1 MKQRWEKVLYKDQ
14 GVPDNFVSPHFLSE
28 LRKNLYIRKYNLVS
42 VMIDAGSI
50 YQQLCCVSVFISF
63 YFYLLFNWVSPV
75 HASIVLMFF
84 VIIGYLLFWFFGT
97 SEQVNLQRAL
107 FHIRTGLIIF
117 TFSLILAPILHSL
130 LATVSTDSI
139 YAMAGLFF
147 LVNWACTDYTTQLA
161 DYAYEPGSN
170 TTAFSSSL
178 LAALCLASRLP
189 TPYHTFVLI
198 AAGTVLFALW
208 PSLVQVI
215 RSLRRPASVLDF
227 TEFLDDHKYFTSP
240 GSLDGVSLSCKSYL
254 LG

>member
-1 MKQRWEKVLYKDQ
+1 M
-14 GVPDNFVSPHFLSE
+14 P
-28 LRKNLYIRKYNLVS
+28 
-42 VMIDAGSI
+42 
-50 YQQLCCVSVFISF
+50 
-63 YFYLLFNWVSPV
+63 
-75 HASIVLMFF
+75 ASTVLMFF
-84 VIIGYLLFWFFGT
+84 VTTGYLLFWFFGT

-107 FHIRTGLIIF
+107 FHIRTGLVIF

-215 RSLRRPASVLDF
+215 RVRAGKAGQLCLTLFAFLFSNTFLWPIVYHEAPMEYKVLISIANLTLIVLINFIGPWVLVRMQRIKRNIHGPWD
-227 TEFLDDHKYFTSP
+227 EAVVQQS
-240 GSLDGVSLSCKSYL
+240 
-254 LG
+254 

>member
-1 MKQRWEKVLYKDQ
+1 
-14 GVPDNFVSPHFLSE
+14 
-28 LRKNLYIRKYNLVS
+28 
-42 VMIDAGSI
+42 
-50 YQQLCCVSVFISF
+50 
-63 YFYLLFNWVSPV
+63 
-75 HASIVLMFF
+75 MFF
-84 VIIGYLLFWFFGT
+84 VITGYLLFWFFGT

-107 FHIRTGLIIF
+107 FHIRTGLVIF

-147 LVNWACTDYTTQLA
+147 LLNWACTDYTTQLA

-215 RSLRRPASVLDF
+215 RVRAGKAGQLCLTIFAFVFSNTFLWPIVYHEAPMEYRVLISVANLTLIVLINF
-227 TEFLDDHKYFTSP
+227 IGPWVLVRMQRIK
-240 GSLDGVSLSCKSYL
+240 
-254 LG
+254 

>member
-1 MKQRWEKVLYKDQ
+1 
-14 GVPDNFVSPHFLSE
+14 
-28 LRKNLYIRKYNLVS
+28 
-42 VMIDAGSI
+42 
-50 YQQLCCVSVFISF
+50 
-63 YFYLLFNWVSPV
+63 
-75 HASIVLMFF
+75 MFF
-84 VIIGYLLFWFFGT
+84 VITGYLLFWFFGT

-107 FHIRTGLIIF
+107 FHIRTGLVIF

-147 LVNWACTDYTTQLA
+147 LLNWACTDYTTQLA

-215 RSLRRPASVLDF
+215 RVRAGKAGQLCLTIFAFVFSNTFLWPIVYHEAPMEYRVLISVANLTLIVLINF
-227 TEFLDDHKYFTSP
+227 IGPWVLVRMQRIKR
-240 GSLDGVSLSCKSYL
+240 
-254 LG
+254 